1 MRLPTVC
8 LCVPALAGTV
18 AMPQNDEKCLR
29 WFMIVW
35 LHLLQHQKGD
45 MRLVFMIPP
54 SCLLGLYQA
63 YFQYIQPYR
72 ILLFLARISQ
82 WSSLGICVSYPV

>member
-8 LCVPALAGTV
+8 LGVPALAGTV
-18 AMPQNDEKCLR
+18 AVPQNDEKCLR

-45 MRLVFMIPP
+45 VRLVFLITP
-54 SCLLGLYQA
+54 SCLLGLHQA
-63 YFQYIQPYR
+63 YFQYVQPYR
-72 ILLFLARISQ
+72 ILLCLVRIST
-82 WSSLGICVSYPV
+82 WSSLGICVSYPA

>member
-1 MRLPTVC
+1 MRLPTVY
-8 LCVPALAGTV
+8 LGVPTLAGTV
-18 AMPQNDEKCLR
+18 AVPQNDEKGMR
-29 WFMIVW
+29 WFRLVW

-45 MRLVFMIPP
+45 VRLVFLIPP

-72 ILLFLARISQ
+72 ILLCLARISQ
-82 WSSLGICVSYPV
+82 WSSLGICVSYPT